1 EFVNWTDLDGTI
13 VSTDPLYKF
22 IVGDNL
28 ILFANFE
35 VKTFQIT
42 VLPNPPDG
50 GTVSGGGIYDCRE
63 TVIVKAFPE
72 PCYTFVNW
80 TLNGVVV
87 SWDAFYAFD
96 VEESCTLIAN
106 FELSYFDVTVEADQ
120 PTPNGGQVFVEI
132 PATNIP
138 CKASKT
144 VHAFPDDGYHFINWT
159 VDGDEVSTNASYT
172 FIVEKST
179 HLVAHFEKDTY
190 DIILLANPPDGAT
203 MLIGA
208 GTYEAGDNITVEAI
222 AHPCYN
228 FVDWTEN
235 GNTVWLNPQYPFTV
249 TKSRTLVANFEIILY
264 DVALSVDSP
273 NTGEVT
279 GDGTGLPCGDS
290 ITITAIPDECY
301 TFVEWTENGNFVSNE
316 NPYTFVLEE
325 DRDIVAHFTI
335 RYCNITVSVDPE
347 VGDNDATGGATGIL
361 CGETITVTAIA
372 DTCFTFLY
380 WTEDGVIV
388 SYDAEYTFVVLEDRD
403 LVANFAQK
411 TFAITLLRNPP
422 AGGDVEGG
430 GNQLCGEIITV
441 TAIPDDCFTFINW
454 TEDGVPVCYT
464 TDYEFL
470 VTEPR
475 TLVANFEQKTF
486 NVTVFANPPTGGTA
500 LQNYTDAPCGDP
512 VIVIAIPAEGYQ
524 FDNWTENGVPVS
536 NLDHYSFDIKSSRVL
551 VANFTIQSFDIT
563 VIADPPIGGTVTG
576 GGFYDNNEEATVK
589 ATPNPHYMFI
599 NWTENGMPVSPD
611 SIYTFTV
618 TQSRTLVAHFDS
630 IFYTVI
636 TDVNDPNY
644 GFTEGDGV
652 YGEDESVTV
661 VATTTSCYRFAHWTI
676 DDDIVSLDPIY
687 TFTVTKD
694 VTVVANFYALD
705 FDTYAPTLWNNTFM
719 LNLRKLAEEH
729 YIVTGCIWYKNG
741 NIEPTTRT
749 IDEFSYSAGPAIT
762 DLLELAPTWYM
773 FELLT
778 SSHGPLCSTHKA
790 LDYNPLS
797 NPPSGDLVIY
807 PNPVI
812 SGNTFTV
819 EGVVEGC
826 TVQVFNQYGMCV
838 RSVIATKN
846 PITLTLSN
854 VQPGTYVIQANGK
867 EGKVVVIP

>member
-42 VLPNPPDG
+42 VLPNPPNG
-50 GTVSGGGIYDCRE
+50 GTVSGGGIYDCGGIA
-63 TVIVKAFPE
+63 IVKAFPE
-72 PCYTFVNW
+72 PCYTFLNW

-87 SWDAFYAFD
+87 SLDAFYAVD

-106 FELSYFDVTVEADQ
+106 FELSYFDVIVSAD
-120 PTPNGGQVFVEI
+120 PGGTAGTTEMHI
-132 PATNIP
+132 ACGTT
-138 CKASKT
+138 KT
-144 VHAFPDDGYHFINWT
+144 VFAQADDGYHFTHWT
-159 VDGDEVSTNASYT
+159 DDNVTVSTISPYS
-172 FIVEKST
+172 FIVEKSCD
-179 HLVAHFEKDTY
+179 LVAHFEKRTY
-190 DIILLANPPDGAT
+190 DIVLLANPTQGAT

-208 GTYEAGDNITVEAI
+208 GTYDAGDDIIVEAI
-222 AHPCYN
+222 AHPCYT
-228 FVDWTEN
+228 FIEWTEN
-235 GNTVWLNPQYPFTV
+235 GVPVCLNPQYPFTV

-264 DVALSVDSP
+264 DVALSVDP
-273 NTGEVT
+273 PDTGEAI
-279 GDGTGLPCGDS
+279 GGGTGLPCGDS
-290 ITITAIPDECY
+290 ITITAIPEECY
-301 TFVEWTENGNFVSNE
+301 TFVEWTENGVFVSND
-316 NPYTFVLEE
+316 NPYKFELTE

-335 RYCNITVSVDPE
+335 RYCNITVSADPA
-347 VGDNDATGGATGIL
+347 VGDNAVSDNLYGIL
-361 CGETITVTAIA
+361 CGETVTVTAVA
-372 DTCFTFLY
+372 DPCFTFLY

-388 SYDAEYTFVVLEDRD
+388 SYDAEYTFEVLEDRD

-430 GNQLCGEIITV
+430 GNQLCDDIITV
-441 TAIPDDCFTFINW
+441 TAIPDECYTFINW

-464 TDYEFL
+464 TDYEFW

-475 TLVANFEQKTF
+475 TLVANFERKTF
-486 NVTVFANPPTGGTA
+486 DVTVFANPSYAGTA
-500 LQNYTDAPCGDP
+500 EPNYTDVPCGDP
-512 VIVIAIPAEGYQ
+512 VMVIATANPGYQ
-524 FDNWTENGVPVS
+524 FVDWTENGVPVW
-536 NLDHYSFDIKSSRVL
+536 FDALYPFDVKSSRVL

-563 VIADPPIGGTVTG
+563 VIADPTIGGDVTG
-576 GGFYDNNEEATVK
+576 GGPYNNGDEATVT
-589 ATPNPHYMFI
+589 ATPKPHYMFI
-599 NWTENGMPVSPD
+599 NWTENGMPVCDDPD
-611 SIYTFTV
+611 YTFIV

-630 IFYTVI
+630 ILYTVI
-636 TDVNDPNY
+636 TDVNDPDY

-652 YGEDESVTV
+652 YGEEESVTV

-676 DDDIVSLDPIY
+676 DEIIVSLDPIY
-687 TFTVTKD
+687 TFTVTED

-719 LNLRKLAEEH
+719 LNLNKLRTEG
-729 YIVTGCIWYKNG
+729 YVVTGCKWFKNG

-762 DLLELAPTWYM
+762 DLLEPAPTWYM

-778 SSHGPLCSTHKA
+778 SSHGPLCSTHKT

-846 PITLTLSN
+846 PITLTLDN
-854 VQPGTYVIQANGK
+854 VQPGTYVIQANGR
-867 EGKVVVIP
+867 EGKVVIIN